1 MNPKTSPLSRFLG
14 FTLILGAIAG
24 LIFSGWAITSIWRI
38 KEPFTDRLEL
48 DLTLL
53 NTSLAATEEGITI
66 AQDTLEQIS
75 ISLVTVQ
82 DGLTSMAG
90 TLADTGPL
98 LNSFST
104 VLGDDLP
111 ATLEATQTSLNSAQT
126 SATLIDD
133 LLETITS
140 IRILGLQRYA
150 PATPLHIA
158 LEDVSTS
165 LNSLPDSLAD
175 IETGLTTTSR
185 NTSVI
190 AADLLVMVERV
201 EILDENL
208 QQTRLVLD
216 DYQEIVGELQERTT
230 NLQKNVSSWIDQAA
244 VLTSAMLVWLAV
256 TQLGLMSQ
264 GIFLMTGLNVPD
276 KNPPTN

>member
-1 MNPKTSPLSRFLG
+1 
-14 FTLILGAIAG
+14 
-24 LIFSGWAITSIWRI
+24 
-38 KEPFTDRLEL
+38 
-48 DLTLL
+48 
-53 NTSLAATEEGITI
+53 
-66 AQDTLEQIS
+66 
-75 ISLVTVQ
+75 
-82 DGLTSMAG
+82 
-90 TLADTGPL
+90 
-98 LNSFST
+98 
-104 VLGDDLP
+104 
-111 ATLEATQTSLNSAQT
+111 
-126 SATLIDD
+126 
-133 LLETITS
+133 
-140 IRILGLQRYA
+140 
-150 PATPLHIA
+150 
-158 LEDVSTS
+158 
-165 LNSLPDSLAD
+165 LPDSLAD